1 MTDKL
6 ETSEFIYV
14 LIDYAT
20 AFEVGNSNQVD
31 KALEGVRA
39 FIRQHF
45 TPMTVEQQMFTIGD
59 MKQAVDFGTT
69 VQFEGITEYVSRR
82 DEFIDSLQ
90 SKTVEENETDLSE
103 YILMKIS
110 DEYPYMIFESKA
122 KDGTIVAE
130 PIKEML
136 CFRGSKSECEAEKQ
150 RLESVGQDNIEKE
163 EIGKMKCLCGQK
175 TVAQCDL
182 GDCQFPK
189 PKPPYTRE
197 EFLTVATA
205 AMNGMLAN
213 SIDVNQGSQPRWQ
226 LGSVDLAKDACEYAD
241 SLLSEVNKRF
251 EK

>member
-1 MTDKL
+1 MTPKTTDMNNDILESEEFTRLMDDITVCRLQDEPLHIKKL
-6 ETSEFIYV
+6 K
-14 LIDYAT
+14 D
-20 AFEVGNSNQVD
+20 
-31 KALEGVRA
+31 
-39 FIRQHF
+39 FIRSNF
-45 TPMTVEQQMFTIGD
+45 TQNDNIHVGGVKDFSCARGLDTGDRCAVQCDDCKSTKQSVHCVFYSGNRYGIGD
-59 MKQAVDFGTT
+59 RSILPK
-69 VQFEGITEYVSRR
+69 
-82 DEFIDSLQ
+82 
-90 SKTVEENETDLSE
+90 E
-103 YILMKIS
+103 YI
-110 DEYPYMIFESKA
+110 
-122 KDGTIVAE
+122 V
-130 PIKEML
+130 
-136 CFRGSKSECEAEKQ
+136 FRGNYSECLAEKS